1 VIARVVAMAGS
12 VRGRLQGLLRPA
24 RLLGSGVGEMTD
36 DAVLREQLDY
46 YRARALE
53 YDKWW
58 MREGRFDRGPEAN
71 ARWFA
76 ETSELERVLKRFDP
90 RGNVL
95 ELACG
100 TGLWTRHLVHYADT
114 VTAVDAAPEVLAINR
129 ARVNHARVRY
139 VEADLFSWAPDAR
152 YDACVFAF
160 WLSHV
165 PQPRFAE
172 FWGMV
177 AGCLKPD
184 GRVLFIDSARTARST
199 AADHI
204 LPDDCEDTMT
214 RRLDD
219 GREFQIIKRF
229 YDPPELERA
238 LGELGWN
245 ASVDATAE
253 YFIYGSA
260 TPAT

>member
-1 VIARVVAMAGS
+1 
-12 VRGRLQGLLRPA
+12 
-24 RLLGSGVGEMTD
+24 MTD
-36 DAVLREQLDY
+36 ETVLTEQLDY
-46 YRARALE
+46 YRARARE

-71 ARWFA
+71 TRWFA
-76 ETSELERVLKRFDP
+76 ETTELERVLERFDA
-90 RGNVL
+90 RGDVL

-100 TGLWTRHLVHYADT
+100 TGLWTRHLVRYADA

-129 ARVNHARVRY
+129 ARVDDGRVRY
-139 VEADLFSWAPDAR
+139 VEADLFTWSPAER

-165 PQPRFAE
+165 PQARFAE
-172 FWGMV
+172 FWAMV
-177 AGCLKPD
+177 AGCLKPG
-184 GRVLFIDSARTARST
+184 GRVLFIDSARTERST
-199 AADHI
+199 AADHV
-204 LPDDCEDTMT
+204 LPEDGGDDTMT

-238 LGELGWN
+238 LAELGWS
-245 ASVDATAE
+245 AAVSATAE
-253 YFIYGSA
+253 FFIYGTA
-260 TPAT
+260 EPKPRA

>member
-1 VIARVVAMAGS
+1 MS
-12 VRGRLQGLLRPA
+12 
-24 RLLGSGVGEMTD
+24 D
-36 DAVLREQLDY
+36 DAVLTEQLDY
-46 YRARALE
+46 YRARARE

-76 ETSELERVLKRFDP
+76 ETAELERVLERFDP
-90 RGNVL
+90 RGDVV

-100 TGLWTRHLVHYADT
+100 TGLWTRHLADHADSL
-114 VTAVDAAPEVLAINR
+114 TAVDAAPEVLAVNR
-129 ARVNHARVRY
+129 ARVGDANVRY
-139 VEADLFSWAPDAR
+139 VEADLFDWSPDVS

-165 PQPRFAE
+165 PRERFAA
-172 FWGMV
+172 FWETV
-177 AGCLKPD
+177 AACLKPG
-184 GRVLFIDSARTARST
+184 GRVLVIDSARTERST
-199 AADHI
+199 AADHQ
-204 LPDDCEDTMT
+204 LPSADEDTMT

-238 LGELGWN
+238 LGELGWR
-245 ASVDATAE
+245 AEVGATPE
-253 YFIYGSA
+253 FFIYGTA
-260 TPAT
+260 TRL

>member
-1 VIARVVAMAGS
+1 M
-12 VRGRLQGLLRPA
+12 P
-24 RLLGSGVGEMTD
+24 D
-36 DAVLREQLDY
+36 DAVLTEQLDY

-58 MREGRFDRGPEAN
+58 NREGRFDRGPEAN

-76 ETSELERVLKRFDP
+76 ETTELEQVLERFDP
-90 RGNVL
+90 RGDVL

-100 TGLWTRHLVHYADT
+100 TGLWTRHLVRYADS

-129 ARVNHARVRY
+129 ARVGDERVSY
-139 VEADLFSWAPDAR
+139 VEADLFDWSPDER

-165 PQPRFAE
+165 PVDRSAA
-172 FWGMV
+172 FWEMV
-177 AGCLKPD
+177 ARALKPG
-184 GRVLFIDSARTARST
+184 GRVLFIDSARTERST
-199 AADHI
+199 AADHQ
-204 LPDDCEDTMT
+204 LPVGDEDTMT

-219 GREFQIIKRF
+219 GREFQIVKRF
-229 YDPPELERA
+229 YDPGELEQA

-245 ASVDATAE
+245 ASVDATSE
-253 YFIYGSA
+253 FFIYGTA
-260 TPAT
+260 TR